1 MRIIGIDTSITTA
14 SVALTENGQLI
25 AEEIHSTRG
34 SATHPQAIHLKA
46 NHAEVILP
54 LIAALLR
61 KSATSL
67 RDVSA
72 FAVSIGPGSF
82 TGIRIGLSTV
92 KGLAYGLGIPVV
104 GISTLFANAARVD
117 DFEGPVC
124 SFLDARRNEVYAAL
138 FRRSGKGLTRLTE
151 DKAAGAAEVIDT
163 IGNLVGGAPCLF
175 VGDGS
180 ETYESL
186 LMDRFADKALLSTGD
201 SYSSL
206 ASAVAR
212 LSEHRLQKNNGTHL
226 ASLTPVYLRSWE
238 AEMKKK
244 NLP

>member
-25 AEEIHSTRG
+25 AEEIHSARG
-34 SATHPQAIHLKA
+34 SATHPQTLHSKP

-54 LIAALLR
+54 LMAALLR
-61 KSATSL
+61 KSARAL
-67 RDVSA
+67 RDVSG

-124 SFLDARRNEVYAAL
+124 SLLDARRNEVYAAL
-138 FRRSGKGLTRLTE
+138 FRRSGQALTRLTE
-151 DKAAGAAEVIDT
+151 DKAGGAAEVIESV
-163 IGNLVGGAPCLF
+163 GNLVGDAPCLF

-180 ETYESL
+180 KTHERL
-186 LMDRFADKALLSTGD
+186 LMDRFANQALLSSGD

-212 LSEHRLQKNNGTHL
+212 LSEDRLQQNNGTPL
-226 ASLTPVYLRSWE
+226 ASLTPIYLRSSE
-238 AEMKKK
+238 AELKKK